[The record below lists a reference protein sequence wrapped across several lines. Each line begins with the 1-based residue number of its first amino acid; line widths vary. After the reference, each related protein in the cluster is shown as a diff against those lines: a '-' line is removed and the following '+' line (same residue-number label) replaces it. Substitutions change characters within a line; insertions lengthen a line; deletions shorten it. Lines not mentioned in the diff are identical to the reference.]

1 MVESCNV
8 LVLQETALVATL
20 PLKPLLGLS
29 LMIKLGRCRAR
40 LCTTAARAPELG
52 GDSQK
57 SFLTGEN
64 QLWLIVVKVGQF

>member
-8 LVLQETALVATL
+8 LVLQETAVVATL

-29 LMIKLGRCRAR
+29 LMIKLGRCRAP
-40 LCTTAARAPELG
+40 ARAPELG

>member
-1 MVESCNV
+1 MFLQYGDRLGV
-8 LVLQETALVATL
+8 LAAAEAATL
-20 PLKPLLGLS
+20 CLS
-29 LMIKLGRCRAR
+29 LMIKLGRCAAGRA
-40 LCTTAARAPELG
+40 TKAPEELG